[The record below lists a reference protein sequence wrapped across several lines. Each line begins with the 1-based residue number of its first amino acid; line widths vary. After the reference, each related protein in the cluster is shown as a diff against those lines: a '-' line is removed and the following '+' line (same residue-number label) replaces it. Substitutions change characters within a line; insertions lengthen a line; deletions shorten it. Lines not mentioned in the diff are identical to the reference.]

1 MSADSEV
8 GLRRLSSASPGWI
21 AEVNGDAHNSCR
33 EPARPARGSFVMD
46 VLLLVKYRQS
56 IAVNL
61 FLPLPG
67 RAA

>member
-1 MSADSEV
+1 MLTTAAASLPA
-8 GLRRLSSASPGWI
+8 LR
-21 AEVNGDAHNSCR
+21 
-33 EPARPARGSFVMD
+33 RGSFVMD
-46 VLLLVKYRQS
+46 ALPVKYRQS